1 MITVCWDNTSNFLS
15 LDTPLN
21 FLSLDTPSKLE
32 ENLGNFVPERSM
44 CSSSFPDK
52 DEDDEGGELRCDC
65 FILWYVKEEVV
76 LAEGQELMFLVRPV
90 EQTISSS
97 TLTSSCVSGLNICA
111 TSLLLIKTL
120 E

>member
-15 LDTPLN
+15 LDIPLN

-32 ENLGNFVPERSM
+32 ENLRHEIPERSI

-52 DEDDEGGELRCDC
+52 NEDDKGGELRCDC

-76 LAEGQELMFLVRPV
+76 LAEGQELIFLVRPV
-90 EQTISSS
+90 EQRISSS
-97 TLTSSCVSGLNICA
+97 TLTSLCVSGLNIC
-111 TSLLLIKTL
+111 TILLLLIKTL